1 MFQNEK
7 KKRMVVI
14 IRKTKEISSNFKLM
28 KISKESM
35 GTYSMKL
42 IFWKFQMS
50 FYDLKCLNF
59 LSEAILYL
67 NSRDTIVEICEY
79 IWLEIMAREY

>member
-1 MFQNEK
+1 
-7 KKRMVVI
+7 
-14 IRKTKEISSNFKLM
+14 
-28 KISKESM
+28 M

-59 LSEAILYL
+59 ISEAILYL

-79 IWLEIMAREY
+79 IWLEIMATEY